1 MEECDLAQKFKAFD
15 TVKHDLLFS
24 KLKLRLLN
32 PCILNWY
39 LSFLN
44 DRRQRVVCNS
54 IACDWISVNKG
65 TTQGSISGPF
75 LFNIFINDLQTD
87 PESNSLLLK
96 YGDNSTLI
104 IPVWKGG
111 DSNTAIHVVNNF

>member
-1 MEECDLAQKFKAFD
+1 M
-15 TVKHDLLFS
+15 
-24 KLKLRLLN
+24 
-32 PCILNWY
+32 
-39 LSFLN
+39 
-44 DRRQRVVCNS
+44 
-54 IACDWISVNKG
+54 NKG
-65 TTQGSISGPF
+65 TTQGSVSGPF
-75 LFNIFINDLQTD
+75 LFNIFVNDLQTD